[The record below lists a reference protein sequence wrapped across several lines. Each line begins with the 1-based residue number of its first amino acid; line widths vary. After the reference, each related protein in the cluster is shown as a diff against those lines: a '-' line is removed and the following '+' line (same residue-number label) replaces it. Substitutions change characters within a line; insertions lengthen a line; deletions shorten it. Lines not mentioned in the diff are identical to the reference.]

1 MGGNLSHTNHLE
13 GFCCMRAFC
22 WKVLTAWLLCSAVGL
37 AAEADLD
44 FARDVKP
51 LLARKCFSCHGPDKA
66 EAGLRLHEFEAA
78 TAELDSGQYAIVPGK
93 PEQSELLARVSSQD
107 EFVRMPP
114 EGEPLK
120 AEEVEVLK
128 RWIDSGA
135 EWEKHWSFKP
145 VTRPEVPPVE
155 RQDWVQN
162 PIDAFILHR
171 LEKNGLQPN
180 PPADKIA
187 LIRRVYYDLTGLPPS
202 PEEVQSFLKN
212 NDPNAYEELVDRLL
226 ASPQYGER
234 WARHWLDLVRYAETN
249 SFERDGTKPNAW
261 KYRDYV
267 IRSFNEDKPYSQF
280 VREQL
285 AGDELDEV
293 TKESL
298 IATGYYRLGIWD
310 DEPADPLQ
318 ARYDE
323 LDGIITTT
331 SQVFLGLTVN
341 CARCHD
347 HKIDPIP
354 QTDYYKMLAFFHELT
369 PYGTRGD
376 QRSFS
381 QTDVSPPELIAEY
394 QRLDREERAL
404 QQEIRRIEQL
414 GIVKMSAEDQ
424 RKTEGRE
431 RAKVLKAKLQEHLSK
446 ADWEL
451 YQEKQKALQ
460 SVQQHRRN
468 LPARE
473 TVLSVAKCRPQPPET
488 FVFQRGSPQAPGEK
502 VEPGFPEIFE
512 APQPELPQSKREDHS
527 SGRRRVLA
535 NWIVSPENRL
545 TSRVIVN
552 RIWQHHFG
560 RGIVR
565 SPNNFGQLGTPP
577 THPKLL
583 DWLATEFVRQGW
595 RFKKMHRLILTSNTY
610 RMSSQANPEAL
621 KRDPSNELFWRFDMR
636 RLSAEEVRDSVL
648 AVNGS
653 LNLKMFGPSFYPQ
666 ISREV
671 LQSQSRPGAG
681 WGNSSPEE
689 RARRSIYI
697 FVKRSLITPMLATFD
712 FPETD
717 VTCEARFTT
726 TQPAQS
732 LALINSEFIH
742 RQAKRFAERLEAEAA
757 EPREQVRRALWLT
770 TCREPTEEEIARG
783 VGLLER
789 LQSEHELD
797 ARTALDYFCLVTLN
811 QNEFLYL
818 D

>member
-1 MGGNLSHTNHLE
+1 
-13 GFCCMRAFC
+13 MRASC
-22 WKVLTAWLLCSAVGL
+22 CNILTTWLLCAAAGL
-37 AAEADLD
+37 AAETEFD

-51 LLARKCFSCHGPDKA
+51 LLARRCFSCHGPDSA
-66 EAGLRLHEFEAA
+66 EAGLRLHEFESA
-78 TAELDSGQYAIVPGK
+78 TAELDSGEHAIVPGK
-93 PEQSELLARVSSQD
+93 PAESALLARVSSED

-114 EGEPLK
+114 EGKPLT
-120 AEEVEVLK
+120 AREVAILK
-128 RWIDSGA
+128 RWIESGA
-135 EWEKHWSFKP
+135 EWEKHWSFQP
-145 VTRPEVPPVE
+145 ITRPEVPTVQQP
-155 RQDWVQN
+155 DWVRN

-171 LEKNGLQPN
+171 LEKAGLKPN
-180 PPADKIA
+180 PAADKVA

-202 PEEVQSFLKN
+202 PAEVQPFVKN
-212 NDPNAYEELVDRLL
+212 DDPRAYEELVERLL
-226 ASPQYGER
+226 DSPQYGER

-249 SFERDGTKPNAW
+249 SFERDGNKPNAW

-267 IRSFNEDKPYSQF
+267 IRSLNEDKPYSQF

-293 TKESL
+293 TKET
-298 IATGYYRLGIWD
+298 ITATGYYRLGIWD

-376 QRSFS
+376 QRSFN
-381 QTDVSPPELIAEY
+381 QTDVSPPELIAKY
-394 QRLDREERAL
+394 QRLDKAERDL
-404 QQEIRRIEQL
+404 KGKLRNLEQR
-414 GIVKMSAEDQ
+414 GIVKMSGEDQ

-431 RAKVLKAKLQEHLSK
+431 RAKVLREKLQQYLSP

-451 YQEKQKALQ
+451 YQQKKK
-460 SVQQHRRN
+460 SFDEVQHERRN

-473 TVLSVAKCRPQPPET
+473 TVLSVAKCHPHPPET
-488 FVFQRGSPQAPGEK
+488 FVLQRGNPHVRGEK

-512 APQPELPQSKREDHS
+512 SDAPEFPKPAGKQS
-527 SGRRRVLA
+527 SGRRKVLA
-535 NWIVSPENRL
+535 DWIVNPNNRL

-577 THPKLL
+577 THPQLL
-583 DWLATEFVRQGW
+583 DWLATEFVQQGW
-595 RFKKMHRLILTSNTY
+595 RFKAMHRLILMSNAY

-621 KRDPSNELFWRFDMR
+621 ARDPSNELFWRFDMR
-636 RLSAEEVRDSVL
+636 RLSAEEVRDSIL

-653 LNLKMFGPSFYPQ
+653 LNGKLYGPSFYPQ

-671 LQSQSRPGAG
+671 LQSQSRPGSG
-681 WGNSSPEE
+681 WGNSSPDE

-717 VTCEARFTT
+717 VTCEARFAT
-726 TQPAQS
+726 TQPSQS
-732 LALINSEFIH
+732 LALINGDFIH
-742 RQAKRFAERLEAEAA
+742 REAKRFAERLLAEAKQPA
-757 EPREQVRRALWLT
+757 QQIKRAIQLT
-770 TCREPTEEEIARG
+770 TARPATEAEIARG
-783 VGLLER
+783 VRFLER
-789 LQSEHELD
+789 LQTEHDLD
-797 ARTALDYFCLVTLN
+797 SRTALDYFCLVTLN